1 MKEKI
6 MTKEEIVVADMLL
19 EAINKAASDATTG
32 GTFTPRSQ
40 AISDYERFILA
51 ASIRANIKNSD

>member
-1 MKEKI
+1 